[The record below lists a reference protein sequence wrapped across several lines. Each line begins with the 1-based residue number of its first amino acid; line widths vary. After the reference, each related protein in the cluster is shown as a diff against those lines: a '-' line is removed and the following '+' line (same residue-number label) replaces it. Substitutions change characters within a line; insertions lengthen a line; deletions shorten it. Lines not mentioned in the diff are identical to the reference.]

1 MSVGVERLSRR
12 FRNEVRVKNIL
23 NERVKQ
29 NVNGMMNVRRGW
41 ETTKE
46 VQEWGK
52 NEEYSEWEWGT
63 KCECYECW
71 KWLTDYYTQRR
82 SENEVRGLNSEL
94 VKSVWEV
101 EAKYNCGSKYW
112 LGLTDSTIHEISD
125 LLNMRVKNSDCE
137 ERMTMNSNTWRWFW
151 ESSEFCECDVTIC
164 GSIWGDFES
173 DERKWRVFKRAL
185 GEIEAVHESDV
196 RMRWK

>member
-29 NVNGMMNVRRGW
+29 NGNVMMNVRRGW

-112 LGLTDSTIHEISD
+112 LGLTDSTIHEIYKWLFKYESEKQR
-125 LLNMRVKNSDCE
+125 L
-137 ERMTMNSNTWRWFW
+137 WRAYDN
-151 ESSEFCECDVTIC
+151 EQQYMKVIL
-164 GSIWGDFES
+164 
-173 DERKWRVFKRAL
+173 RK
-185 GEIEAVHESDV
+185 
-196 RMRWK
+196 